1 MKLSTKTR
9 YGLRALVDLAS
20 YGENE
25 QVALA
30 KLSSRQELSVS
41 YMEQVFVTLRKA
53 DIIKSTKGAQGGYS
67 LARSSEE
74 ITVGQIIRALEG
86 QILIVEESKNK
97 GDESLIAH
105 NMEQCLQN
113 QVWTPINE
121 SVNKVIDNITLAQ
134 LAQDMVKITEACIDM
149 YYI

>member
-1 MKLSTKTR
+1 MKMSTKTR

-20 YGENE
+20 YGKDA
-25 QVALA
+25 QVPLT
-30 KLSSRQELSVS
+30 KISSRQELSVN

-53 DIIKSTKGAQGGYS
+53 GVVKSAKGAQGGYS

-74 ITVGQIIRALEG
+74 ITVGEIIRALEG
-86 QILIVEESKNK
+86 QILIIEEAKDRSN
-97 GDESLIAH
+97 ESLIAY
-105 NMEQCLQN
+105 NIEKCIQK

-121 SVNKVIDNITLAQ
+121 SINEVVDNITLAQ
-134 LAQDMVKITEACIDM
+134 LVHDMLKANEAFINM

>member
-30 KLSSRQELSVS
+30 KISTRQELSVS
-41 YMEQVFVTLRKA
+41 YMEQVFVTLRKVN
-53 DIIKSTKGAQGGYS
+53 IIKSTKGAQGGYS

-74 ITVGQIIRALEG
+74 ITVGEVIRALEG

-97 GDESLIAH
+97 ASESLIAH
-105 NMEQCLQN
+105 NMEKCLQKE
-113 QVWTPINE
+113 VWTPINE
-121 SVNKVIDNITLAQ
+121 SINEVIDNITLAE
-134 LAQDMVKITEACIDM
+134 LVQDMLKTSEAFIDM